1 MKSQT
6 APAIFKNKFCKPIH
20 KYPTNFSTFTY
31 SIPLFKLSKS
41 KQRISTRGPTLW
53 KNIPRNYE
61 KMQKS
66 VNVFENSKTKKLLEL
81 ESEVTHFKVKLFKML
96 KHD

>member
-1 MKSQT
+1 MKSET

-20 KYPTNFSTFTY
+20 EYPTIFSTFTY

-41 KQRISTRGPTLW
+41 KHRISTRGPTLW
-53 KNIPRNYE
+53 KNIPRNSE

-66 VNVFENSKTKKLLEL
+66 VTVFENSKTKKLLEL
-81 ESEVTHFKVKLFKML
+81 ESEVTHFKVKLLKML